1 MCRMVG
7 HYLPSDNVYI
17 SWIQRVV
24 NGNHVKWT
32 RAGVRGDERSIENE
46 RARARTCYHTGRTHA
61 RSMRTTSISKRM
73 SLFTCWDWHQWR
85 REARAILQA
94 LSCVHM
100 LSLHGYWI
108 LNNEK
113 ESRMSDPTWRLIT
126 LHWRCQR
133 HNFKHKYFFESLS
146 VCLCACHVPAWDV
159 NLGKER
165 SLATMKNT
173 YTHSHVKLPV
183 DMFFVH
189 SGMMLTVMVI
199 TMMMTMILVIL
210 VIGVMMLMV
219 TLHKSTQNPW

>member
-1 MCRMVG
+1 MCRKQTNI
-7 HYLPSDNVYI
+7 YIYIYI

-133 HNFKHKYFFESLS
+133 HNFKHKYFFESLN

-173 YTHSHVKLPV
+173 YTHTREIASRHV
-183 DMFFVH
+183 FCA
-189 SGMMLTVMVI
+189 TV
-199 TMMMTMILVIL
+199 
-210 VIGVMMLMV
+210 GWCW
-219 TLHKSTQNPW
+219 QWWW

>member
-1 MCRMVG
+1 M
-7 HYLPSDNVYI
+7 
-17 SWIQRVV
+17 QRVV

-173 YTHSHVKLPV
+173 YTHTHVKLPV
-183 DMFFVH
+183 DMFFVRQWDDADSDGDNDDDDDD
-189 SGMMLTVMVI
+189 SGDIGDRGDDVDGDLAQEYTESLIIRCHMMSPRETHAI
-199 TMMMTMILVIL
+199 TIR
-210 VIGVMMLMV
+210 
-219 TLHKSTQNPW
+219 

>member
-1 MCRMVG
+1 MI
-7 HYLPSDNVYI
+7 YI
-17 SWIQRVV
+17 YNDYRVV

-165 SLATMKNT
+165 SLATVKNT
-173 YTHSHVKLPV
+173 YTHTRSH
-183 DMFFVH
+183 
-189 SGMMLTVMVI
+189 TWNC
-199 TMMMTMILVIL
+199 
-210 VIGVMMLMV
+210 
-219 TLHKSTQNPW
+219 Q

>member
-1 MCRMVG
+1 MNEGR
-7 HYLPSDNVYI
+7 
-17 SWIQRVV
+17 R
-24 NGNHVKWT
+24 T
-32 RAGVRGDERSIENE
+32 RGRAEYRE
-46 RARARTCYHTGRTHA
+46 RACEGANVLSRYHTGRTHA